1 MLYTKKYELD
11 LGLALGLFA
20 IFGIIRYRTDPL
32 KVREMTYLFVVIGV
46 SIINALSN
54 KKMSYLEILLAN
66 SFISISIYYLDR
78 YWSQQRLTP
87 QKKTIPKD
95 YGIKDVIYN
104 SLENIKPEQ
113 FDLLKNELENSLG
126 VEILKL
132 DINEVDF
139 EKQTAKKKSDTKNS
153 MKKISKR
160 LLHAVICITFSS
172 SLIYGQNN
180 SDLEGW
186 SAVELDLKA
195 SKKLSFSISEH
206 LRYRNDISSMKNY
219 FTQVK
224 VNYSLFK
231 KFSLG
236 GGVRYITKNDDV
248 GNIQGNKLLLDI
260 NLMHHLIKK

>member
-1 MLYTKKYELD
+1 MEFFGIPFFDDDFYKMLLRLSINMLYLTFIIKLSYYRFSKKTEFLFTFYLVGIVVFFLCFTLKKYELD

-54 KKMSYLEILLAN
+54 KKMSYMEILLAN

-87 QKKTIPKD
+87 QEKTIPKD

-113 FDLLKNELENSLG
+113 FELLKNELENSLG

-139 EKQTAKKKSDTKNS
+139 EKQTAKIKIRYKK
-153 MKKISKR
+153 
-160 LLHAVICITFSS
+160 
-172 SLIYGQNN
+172 
-180 SDLEGW
+180 
-186 SAVELDLKA
+186 
-195 SKKLSFSISEH
+195 
-206 LRYRNDISSMKNY
+206 
-219 FTQVK
+219 
-224 VNYSLFK
+224 
-231 KFSLG
+231 
-236 GGVRYITKNDDV
+236 
-248 GNIQGNKLLLDI
+248 
-260 NLMHHLIKK
+260 

>member
-1 MLYTKKYELD
+1 MEFFGIPFFDDDFYKMLLRLSINMLYLTFIIKLSYYHFSKKTEFLFTFYLVGIVVFFLCFTLKKYELD

-54 KKMSYLEILLAN
+54 KKMSYMEILLAN
-66 SFISISIYYLDR
+66 SFISLSIYYLDR

-87 QKKTIPKD
+87 QEKTIPKD

-132 DINEVDF
+132 DISEVDF
-139 EKQTAKKKSDTKNS
+139 EKQTAKIKIRYKK
-153 MKKISKR
+153 
-160 LLHAVICITFSS
+160 
-172 SLIYGQNN
+172 
-180 SDLEGW
+180 
-186 SAVELDLKA
+186 
-195 SKKLSFSISEH
+195 
-206 LRYRNDISSMKNY
+206 
-219 FTQVK
+219 
-224 VNYSLFK
+224 
-231 KFSLG
+231 
-236 GGVRYITKNDDV
+236 
-248 GNIQGNKLLLDI
+248 
-260 NLMHHLIKK
+260 